1 MIRVKCV
8 GHIGTAMGKE
18 ELELNVEEVQVDD
31 LIDRLRKLSKEQH
44 RVGFNR
50 FNTLV
55 MVEDGEAFV
64 AATRSRLIKNGESVV
79 LIPFSHGG

>member
-1 MIRVKCV
+1 MIRVRCM
-8 GHIGTAMGKE
+8 GHIGTAVGANE
-18 ELELNVEEVQVDD
+18 VEIEGSGIQASEIVDRVRELAKGGDP
-31 LIDRLRKLSKEQH
+31 
-44 RVGFNR
+44 GFNR

-64 AATRSRLIKNGESVV
+64 PAGVRREVRSGESVV